1 MSSPW
6 ADSCHGGEAVFVT
19 EALAAAVVGW
29 QILPLLVLLSSFV
42 PGVGIMFLQEEQTR
56 ARTTLN
62 LLGAVLKVL
71 LVGLMLLGISLG
83 AEYRWALEV
92 LPGFELTLIGDS
104 LALLFV
110 TLSAVLWLVTTVYAV
125 GYLEDSPN
133 RTRFF
138 SFFSLCVT
146 ATTGLAMAGD
156 LFTFVIFYEALTWTT
171 YPLVVHRGTEAA
183 IRAGR
188 LYLIYTLTAG
198 AVLIVG
204 AVGLQSLAGTV
215 EFTTRGALD
224 PALVAETPGAYRAIF
239 LLLLAGMGVKAAFFP
254 VHGWLPIAM
263 VAPAPVSAL
272 LHAVA
277 VVKAGAF
284 GVVRLLHSVFG
295 IELATEL
302 GMAQLVA
309 ALAAFTIIYGSV
321 RALQQNDL
329 KRLLAFSTVSQL
341 SYIALGAS
349 LLMPAAH
356 IGGVVHLVHQ
366 GIMKITLFFCAG
378 LLAETLGVKKVSE
391 MAGVARRMPLTM
403 LTFSVA
409 ALGMIGLPPIA
420 GFLSKWYLGVGG
432 LDSGH
437 AWVIPVLLASS
448 LLNAA
453 YFLPVI
459 RTAWFDEPDA
469 EWKDKGRGRWFEA
482 DWRLI
487 VPALVTAALALGCGL
502 LANTLW
508 SPLGWTRLIVE
519 RGVL

>member
-1 MSSPW
+1 MTPVM
-6 ADSCHGGEAVFVT
+6 D
-19 EALAAAVVGW
+19 LPVVGW
-29 QILPLLVLLSSFV
+29 ESLPLLVVLTSFV
-42 PGVGIMFLQEEQTR
+42 PGLAIMFLKEEQSGL
-56 ARTTLN
+56 RTTLN
-62 LLGAVLKVL
+62 LIGAVMKVV
-71 LVGLMLLGISLG
+71 LVVVMLLGVARG
-83 AEYRWALEV
+83 ADYHWSLEV
-92 LPGFELTLIGDS
+92 LPGFHLTLVGDS

-110 TLSAVLWLVTTVYAV
+110 TLSAALWLVTTVYAI
-125 GYLEDSPN
+125 GYLEHSPN

-138 SFFSLCVT
+138 SFFSFCVT

-171 YPLVVHRGTEAA
+171 YPLVVHRGSRAA

-198 AVLIVG
+198 AVLILG
-204 AVGLQSLAGTV
+204 AVALQALAGTV
-215 EFTTRGALD
+215 DFATGGALD
-224 PALVAETPGAYRAIF
+224 PEAVAATPVRYTTVF
-239 LLLLAGMGVKAAFFP
+239 LLLLAGFAVKAALFP

-284 GVVRLLHSVFG
+284 GVIRLLHSVFG
-295 IELATEL
+295 IQVATEL

-309 ALAAFTIIYGSV
+309 GLAAFTIIYGSL
-321 RALQQNDL
+321 RALGQDDL

-341 SYIALGAS
+341 SYIALGAA
-349 LLMPAAH
+349 LLTPAAH
-356 IGGVVHLVHQ
+356 IGGIVHLVHQ

-378 LLAETLGVKKVSE
+378 LLAETLGIKKVSE
-391 MAGVARRMPLTM
+391 MKGVARRMPLTM
-403 LTFSVA
+403 LCFTVA

-420 GFLSKWYLGVGG
+420 GFLSKWYLATGG
-432 LDSGH
+432 LQAG
-437 AWVIPVLLASS
+437 ALWVIPVLLGSS

-459 RTAWFDEPDA
+459 RTAWFDDPDRG
-469 EWKDKGRGRWFEA
+469 WSDVGRGRGWWEA

-487 VPALVTAALALGCGL
+487 LPTLITAAFALGCGL
-502 LANTLW
+502 FATTQG
-508 SPLGWTRLIVE
+508 SPLTWARLIVE
-519 RGVL
+519 RGAL